1 MITAIA
7 LALCL
12 QFPRV
17 ELKPIWTIG
26 PDFDLAHKLRPLGNL
41 TRVAGAPIFRF
52 IAPEEEGSLQKRKN
66 FICDFHPKEGSF
78 IWMSSVTE
86 KHLGTLEKPDD
97 TDYSIGPSG
106 ILLETHWDGTARYI
120 TTLGTVS
127 LKPESRFVEGL
138 NGYLEP
144 LDDAAAAKSVL
155 FPSKIRVKNVG
166 DLQLLHDGKDARIAA
181 VDGEVRSYRPGT
193 WEVDD
198 KLVAKGD
205 LTSPQRPFLDL
216 RLVGDPESGP
226 FALING
232 EAGSSAT
239 AFFGEN
245 WDSIPVSKLMWPY
258 DCGTTG
264 FLVSTSPSQSSP
276 GSLECLDITA
286 GKQKWIRNDITPGEG
301 PVHWV
306 GRYAVAFGKR
316 QFDQTGKIFRQ
327 LWVLDG
333 HTGGTVASQQFPVDT
348 NLWESSG
355 LDDVIILAD
364 DQNRYY
370 GFQIVAK

>member
-12 QFPRV
+12 QTPRV

-26 PDFDLAHKLRPLGNL
+26 PDFDLANASRPLGNL
-41 TRVAGAPIFRF
+41 TRVQGAPIFRF
-52 IAPEEEGSLQKRKN
+52 IAPEEEGTLQERKN

-78 IWMSSVTE
+78 IWMSSVSE

-97 TDYSIGPSG
+97 TDYSIGPTG
-106 ILLETHWDGTARYI
+106 ILQESHWDGTSRSI
-120 TTLGTVS
+120 TTLDTVS
-127 LKPESRFVEGL
+127 LKPHVRFVEGL

-144 LDDAAAAKSVL
+144 LDDAAATKSIL
-155 FPSKIRVKNVG
+155 FPAKIRVKNVG

-193 WEVDD
+193 WELED

-232 EAGSSAT
+232 EGGSSAGV
-239 AFFGEN
+239 FFGEN
-245 WDSIPVSKLMWPY
+245 WDAVAISKAMWAY
-258 DCGTTG
+258 GCGSMG
-264 FLVSTSPSQSSP
+264 FLVSTNSSSSSP
-276 GSLECLDITA
+276 GPLECLDAVT
-286 GKQKWIRNDITPGEG
+286 GKRKWIRNDVTPGEG
-301 PVHWV
+301 MVHWV
-306 GRYAVAFGKR
+306 GRYAVVFGKR
-316 QFDQTGKIFRQ
+316 AFDQTGKIFSK
-327 LWVLDG
+327 LLVLDG
-333 HTGGTVASQQFPVDT
+333 ETGQTVCGQLLPVE
-348 NLWESSG
+348 NKLWESSG
-355 LDDVIILAD
+355 LDDVIILTD